1 MRPLAPIALALAAL
15 AALVSPLAAQE
26 AAPHPD
32 TTRAASDEH
41 PPRVSYGTS
50 LGGMSFADGHSAEA
64 LKGVLQ
70 FQATPW
76 LVLSTEPALVRA
88 SDTTGTS
95 AQSGFTD
102 LPLSVGVSHS
112 FAHAAWHPSLGLSGI
127 VSLPTG
133 DATVGL
139 GTGQTE
145 LAADAAVGVAPR
157 DGLDLRVG
165 AWRGLSSGIA
175 GTGLAGTSLEGEAS
189 YDVGGHA
196 SVNMM
201 YGAELGA
208 SDSTYTPGKTLG
220 GGMTY
225 ALRGPLTMTIQ
236 GVHTLSGDGPRWG
249 MSIGFGTAFAGLSP
263 VGATSPLSRMR
274 GAFGGGSGRPSG
286 IGGPGTVSGG
296 SCHATR
302 TC

>member
-1 MRPLAPIALALAAL
+1 MRPFRLAALALAFA
-15 AALVSPLAAQE
+15 SPLAAQE

-32 TTRAASDEH
+32 SSRSASDEQ

-102 LPLSVGVSHS
+102 LPVSVGVSHS

-157 DGLDLRVG
+157 DGLDLRLG

-225 ALRGPLTMTIQ
+225 SLRGPLTMTVE

-249 MSIGFGTAFAGLSP
+249 MSIGFGTAFAGLST
-263 VGATSPLSRMR
+263 VGATSPLSRLH
-274 GAFGGGSGRPSG
+274 GAFARSGGRPGSIVG
-286 IGGPGTVSGG
+286 GG
-296 SCHATR
+296 SCHATH